1 MLTVKGLNKS
11 FGENEILKKIDMKI
25 EKGKVIAIL
34 GPSGSGK
41 TTLLR
46 CLNALEIPN
55 RGELAFD
62 NFSIDFSKK
71 VKQADILKL
80 RRKSGMVFQAYHLF
94 PHRTA
99 LENVME
105 ALFRCKNGTKRKSEK
120 KRFSFLIKSD

>member
-55 RGELAFD
+55 RGELHLMISP
-62 NFSIDFSKK
+62 SIS
-71 VKQADILKL
+71 LK
-80 RRKSGMVFQAYHLF
+80 R
-94 PHRTA
+94 
-99 LENVME
+99 
-105 ALFRCKNGTKRKSEK
+105 
-120 KRFSFLIKSD
+120 